1 MKKKLLIIF
10 LSTFILLIFSCS
22 KSSASKSISAQTEDI
37 YALTENNNTSAKII
51 NASAEII
58 NASAENITS
67 RAENMNASVAD
78 INTPT
83 TNINAPLAN
92 INAPGTNIYASNSGN
107 TASKKIDID
116 LTKASKTIIYA
127 TVFNMVVEPDD
138 FIGKT
143 VRVSGNFR
151 VFEDDYSDDRY
162 YAIIIPD
169 ATACCET
176 GIEFIWEGEHNYPED
191 YPAVEQKITITG
203 KYNVMEFEDGVSYFY
218 LDVSDIEF

>member
-1 MKKKLLIIF
+1 MKRNLLIIF
-10 LSTFILLIFSCS
+10 LSTLFFLILSCS

-51 NASAEII
+51 NASAE
-58 NASAENITS
+58 NITS
-67 RAENMNASVAD
+67 RAVNMNASVAD
-78 INTPT
+78 INAPT

-116 LTKASKTIIYA
+116 LTNASKTIIYA

>member
-1 MKKKLLIIF
+1 MKRKILISF
-10 LSTFILLIFSCS
+10 LSALFFLILSCS

-37 YALTENNNTSAKII
+37 YALTENNNTSA
-51 NASAEII
+51 EII

-78 INTPT
+78 INAPT
-83 TNINAPLAN
+83 TNINVPLAN

-127 TVFNMVVEPDD
+127 TVFNMVVEPED
-138 FIGKT
+138 FIGKWI
-143 VRVSGNFR
+143 RVKGNFR
-151 VFEDDYSDDRY
+151 VFEDDLSDERY

-176 GIEFIWEGEHNYPED
+176 GVEFIWQGNHIYPDD
-191 YPAVEQKITITG
+191 YPALEQEIIITG
-203 KYNVMEFEDGVSYFY
+203 KFTVTEFEDGVSYFY

>member
-1 MKKKLLIIF
+1 MKRNLLIIF
-10 LSTFILLIFSCS
+10 LSSFILLIFSCS
-22 KSSASKSISAQTEDI
+22 KNSAEKNSSAPAEDI
-37 YALTENNNTSAKII
+37 YTEGKKII
-51 NASAEII
+51 AEGKDIISQEKKIIAEEKNIIAEEKDNNASE
-58 NASAENITS
+58 
-67 RAENMNASVAD
+67 
-78 INTPT
+78 
-83 TNINAPLAN
+83 AN
-92 INAPGTNIYASNSGN
+92 IAAPDADSFAKN
-107 TASKKIDID
+107 TGITTPVKIDID

>member
-1 MKKKLLIIF
+1 MKRNLLIIF
-10 LSTFILLIFSCS
+10 LSSFILLLFSCS
-22 KSSASKSISAQTEDI
+22 KNSAEKNSSAPAEDI
-37 YALTENNNTSAKII
+37 YTEGKKII
-51 NASAEII
+51 AEGKDIISQEKKIIAEEKNIIDEGKDNNASE
-58 NASAENITS
+58 
-67 RAENMNASVAD
+67 
-78 INTPT
+78 
-83 TNINAPLAN
+83 AN
-92 INAPGTNIYASNSGN
+92 IAVPDADSFAKN
-107 TASKKIDID
+107 TGITTPVKIDID

>member
-1 MKKKLLIIF
+1 MKKIF
-10 LSTFILLIFSCS
+10 LYFILASFSFLIFSCS
-22 KSSASKSISAQTEDI
+22 KKNSISESKIEEEVNVIAEEI
-37 YALTENNNTSAKII
+37 NTA
-51 NASAEII
+51 
-58 NASAENITS
+58 AEN
-67 RAENMNASVAD
+67 AEAPAEENAEVPAEE
-78 INTPT
+78 TEK
-83 TNINAPLAN
+83 PL
-92 INAPGTNIYASNSGN
+92 
-107 TASKKIDID
+107 KIDID
-116 LTKASKTIIYA
+116 LTNASKTIIYA

-151 VFEDDYSDDRY
+151 VFEDDYSDERY